1 MSLTRLKPDTD
12 PAATRA
18 QLLEAAGAV
27 FAEAGYRA
35 ATVREICQRAGANIA
50 AVNYHFG
57 DKQALYAEVLK
68 TSYRLSVAKYPPDL
82 GLAPGA
88 GAEERLAAFVRSFL
102 LRIFSSGPEARH
114 GKLMARELIEPTAV
128 LDEVVRETIQPMAT
142 TLMAIVKDLLG
153 PGTPPESI
161 RRHGMS
167 VVSQVLFYHHCR
179 PVITRMFPDLQ
190 FNAEGIDRLADHI
203 TRFSLAAM
211 RATAVATPAAS
222 KRAQPAKKAKP

>member
-1 MSLTRLKPDTD
+1 MRLTRLKPDTD

-35 ATVREICQRAGANIA
+35 ATVREICQRAGANVA

-68 TSYRLSVAKYPPDL
+68 ASYRLSVAKYPPDL

-88 GAEERLAAFVRSFL
+88 TPEQRLAAFVRSFL
-102 LRIFSSGPEARH
+102 LRIFSSGPDARH

-128 LDEVVRETIQPMAT
+128 LDEVVRETIQPMAA
-142 TLMAIVKDLLG
+142 TLMAIVKELLE
-153 PGTPPESI
+153 PATPPESI

-167 VVSQVLFYHHCR
+167 VVSQILFYHHCR
-179 PVITRMFPDLQ
+179 PVINRMFPDLQ
-190 FNAEGIDRLADHI
+190 FNAEGIEQLAEHI

-211 RATAVATPAAS
+211 RAAATVAPTSVPARR
-222 KRAQPAKKAKP
+222 KR